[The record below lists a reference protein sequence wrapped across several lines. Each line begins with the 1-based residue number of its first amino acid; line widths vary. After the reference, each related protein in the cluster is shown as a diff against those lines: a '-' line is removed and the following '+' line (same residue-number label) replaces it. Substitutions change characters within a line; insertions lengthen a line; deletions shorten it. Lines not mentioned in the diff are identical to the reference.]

1 MMHLTGTK
9 TRPNGL
15 DLSELSFF
23 FSELSKRKTE
33 CLGSVLLH
41 MQILP
46 LALSVELSM
55 APEK

>member
-15 DLSELSFF
+15 DLSELS
-23 FSELSKRKTE
+23 KNKTE